1 VLTAFAE
8 RWHPETSTFH
18 LPVGELG
25 ITLDDVQC
33 LLHIPIQGKFLNH
46 HRMSRSDVA
55 DIVSDCLGVEKEDI
69 MAEFAKNKGPHLRF
83 NYLQGIHN
91 ELKETCEK
99 MENEEAPL
107 EDMMPYRERCVKA
120 FLLFVVSCTLFTNKS
135 TFYMD
140 ASYMQYFQ
148 DLSTVHEWNW
158 GAACLVYL
166 QDYLDDASEEGTG
179 QIAGYLSFV
188 MVYKFIN

>member
-1 VLTAFAE
+1 
-8 RWHPETSTFH
+8 
-18 LPVGELG
+18 
-25 ITLDDVQC
+25 
-33 LLHIPIQGKFLNH
+33 
-46 HRMSRSDVA
+46 MSRSDVA